1 MASRQAARRVSH
13 RHRVRPS
20 KADGIDSSVV
30 QRSGPASARS
40 RGTSPIRTCVGCRVR
55 AEAGELLRVVFVDGE
70 LALDLRRRAA
80 GRGAWLH
87 PDPRC
92 LDIAERRRAFA
103 RALRVPGPL
112 DVGALRSHL
121 EQLVHRV
128 AGPGSSRAGLDER
141 KQVDPS

>member
-1 MASRQAARRVSH
+1 M
-13 RHRVRPS
+13 
-20 KADGIDSSVV
+20 
-30 QRSGPASARS
+30 
-40 RGTSPIRTCVGCRVR
+40 
-55 AEAGELLRVVFVDGE
+55 LRVVFVGE
-70 LALDLRRRAA
+70 DLAFDLRRRAA

-87 PDPRC
+87 PDLNC
-92 LDIAERRRAFA
+92 LDKAERRRAFA

-112 DVGALRSHL
+112 DTSSLRSDL